1 MRPCRR
7 LRVCALVSESAL
19 HRGAKYRQI
28 PVWALTHTI
37 KIMADT
43 KLIREKTTAV
53 MRAAST
59 VGIKKFLPGA
69 AQYPQFYWP
78 DYPPSVPERNGGN
91 AAINNQKRPD
101 APALQ
106 NAAQSRQTANPARG
120 TCSLLL
126 SINPP
131 LN

>member
-1 MRPCRR
+1 MGAYPHNKNNGGYKAYPGENNRCDEGSQYCRNKKNY
-7 LRVCALVSESAL
+7 LSDE
-19 HRGAKYRQI
+19 
-28 PVWALTHTI
+28 
-37 KIMADT
+37 
-43 KLIREKTTAV
+43 
-53 MRAAST
+53 
-59 VGIKKFLPGA
+59 KFLPGA